1 MMNLPD
7 RLDPNTADWMRAPA
21 TRKVIEALQ
30 AKGADMARFVGGCVR
45 NTLMDRPVDDVD
57 IATPLAPEDAMA
69 ALQKAGL
76 HVVPTG
82 MEHGTVTAIA
92 DGHSF
97 EVTSLREDIETDG
110 RHAQVVFG
118 TDWEKDSR
126 RRDFRFNAI
135 YANPDS
141 GVLYDPQHGIEDA
154 LKGVVAFVGD
164 PETRI
169 KEDYLRIL
177 RYFRFFAWYGSGR
190 PDREAVKA
198 CARLKEGMTALSVER
213 IWKELEKL
221 LAAPDPSRALR
232 WMRTAEVLQVILP
245 ESIHVDRACALIA
258 LEQEKGWAP
267 DPLLRLMAMVDSR
280 RWAKVAARLK
290 LSNAQKNRLKAWHD
304 AGPVDPDEDYMD
316 VSRRFYRKV
325 VAGFVDAARIAM
337 GTLDERAQRKV
348 QDLMEFAQEW
358 ERPVFPVRAK
368 DLMAEGYRE
377 GRELGDLLWDLED
390 EWIRSGFALSKSEL
404 IAKIGNLGSGG
415 KSGGQG

>member
-1 MMNLPD
+1 MRLPD
-7 RLDPNTADWMRAPA
+7 RLDPKTTDWMRDAA
-21 TRKVIEALQ
+21 TRKVVEALQ
-30 AKGADMARFVGGCVR
+30 AQGPDMARFVGGCVR
-45 NTLMDRPVDDVD
+45 NTLMDRPVDDID
-57 IATPLAPEDAMA
+57 IATPLPPEKAMA
-69 ALQKAGL
+69 ALQEAGL

-82 MEHGTVTAIA
+82 IAHGTVTAIA
-92 DGHSF
+92 DGRPF

-110 RHAQVVFG
+110 RHAQVQFG

-135 YANPDS
+135 YADPDS
-141 GVLYDPQHGIEDA
+141 GALYDPQHGIEDA

-190 PDREAVKA
+190 PDRDAVKA
-198 CARLKEGMTALSVER
+198 CARCKDGMAALSAER

-221 LAAPDPSRALR
+221 LSAPDPSRALR

-258 LEQEKGWAP
+258 LEQQEGWAP
-267 DPLLRLMAMVDSR
+267 DPLLRLMAMIDSR

-304 AGPVDPDEDYMD
+304 AGAVDPDEDYMD

-325 VAGFVDAARIAM
+325 VAGYVDAARIAM
-337 GTLDERAQRKV
+337 GTLDERARRRV

-358 ERPVFPVRAK
+358 ERPVFPVQAR
-368 DLMAEGYRE
+368 DLIAEGYKE

-404 IAKIGNLGSGG
+404 IAKIGNLGTGG